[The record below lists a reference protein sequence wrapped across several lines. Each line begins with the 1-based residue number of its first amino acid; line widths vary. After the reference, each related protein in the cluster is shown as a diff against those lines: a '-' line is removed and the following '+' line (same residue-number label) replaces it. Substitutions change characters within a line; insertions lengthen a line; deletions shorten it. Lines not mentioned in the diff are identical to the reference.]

1 MTVIYT
7 MKKSFILFLFV
18 LSCTKLEKPKS
29 SFRVDLIDKSTRVQD
44 NLFNHV
50 NGIWSKNTKI
60 PDDRVRWGSF
70 DELREKTSQNLLEIM
85 KKSSIDKN
93 IDPKSDEGKAVLLYN
108 LYTDTLERNK
118 QGVKPIQQY
127 IESVNKIESI
137 NQIEDLLI
145 DFYPK
150 GSLALFYYR
159 VTADSKDSNLNI
171 LKMYPGVLGIE
182 RDYYLKKDENS
193 KKILGEYKKHI
204 ERMFNLV
211 GFSETESLQESSRII
226 EFEKKIASIRLDKVS
241 RRDASKTYNP
251 VQIEELYEYLPL
263 NWKKIFNSAG
273 LEEINSLVL
282 SDLNYFKS
290 INQILQIESIDDIKS
305 YLKWTIIDGSA
316 SSLSMEI
323 DRANWEFY
331 GKVLN
336 GSVSQRALE
345 KRAVQVVNSSLG
357 DALGK
362 VYVSDKFTQEAKDI
376 MIELIDNLKI
386 AYTKRIE
393 NLKWMDSITKINAIN
408 KLRKMKVKVGFPD
421 KWEDYSKLNLIKDEN
436 SSNYFEARINIAEYN
451 FFDNLSD
458 FGKPVDKTQW
468 LLTPQTVN
476 AGYVPIFN
484 EIIFPAAF
492 LQPPFFDMYAD
503 PAVNYGAIG
512 SVIGHEI
519 LHGFDDS
526 GADFDE
532 VGNLRNWWTE
542 KDLER
547 FNKLG
552 EKLADQFSE
561 IEVLPGNFINGKF
574 TLGENMGD
582 LGGLRAAYDAYKIY
596 RKNNK
601 TPDSIYGYT
610 PEQLFFISFAN
621 NFRTKIREEAQKN
634 YLRIDPHSPGY
645 YRVNQ
650 SVRNMDEFHEAF
662 DTNKDDSMFLSK
674 EKRVYIW

>member
-1 MTVIYT
+1 
-7 MKKSFILFLFV
+7 MKKSFILFLLV

-70 DELREKTSQNLLEIM
+70 DELREKTSQNLLDIM

-118 QGVKPIQQY
+118 QGVKPILPY
-127 IESVNKIESI
+127 IESVNKIKSI

-150 GSLALFYYR
+150 GSFALFYYR

-182 RDYYLKKDENS
+182 RDYYLKEDENS
-193 KKILGEYKKHI
+193 KKILGEYKKHVK
-204 ERMFNLV
+204 RMFHLI
-211 GFSETESLQESSRII
+211 GFSEAESIEESSRVI

-251 VQIEELYEYLPL
+251 LQLEELYEYLPL
-263 NWKKIFNSAG
+263 INWKKIFNSVG
-273 LEEINSLVL
+273 LKNINLLVL

-290 INQILQIESIDDIKS
+290 INQILQTVSIDDIKS

-316 SSLSMEI
+316 SSLSMDV

-345 KRAVQVVNSSLG
+345 KRAVQAVNSSLG

-376 MIELIDNLKI
+376 MLELIENLKI

-421 KWEDYSKLNLIKDEN
+421 KWEDYSKLQLIKDEN
-436 SSNYFEARINIAEYN
+436 NSNYFEARINIAEYN

-458 FGKPVDKTQW
+458 FEKPVDKSQW

-552 EKLADQFSE
+552 EKLANQFSE

-574 TLGENMGD
+574 TLGENIGD

-596 RKNNK
+596 KKNNK

-662 DTNKDDSMFLSK
+662 NTTSKDSMFLSK

>member
-1 MTVIYT
+1 
-7 MKKSFILFLFV
+7 
-18 LSCTKLEKPKS
+18 
-29 SFRVDLIDKSTRVQD
+29 
-44 NLFNHV
+44 
-50 NGIWSKNTKI
+50 
-60 PDDRVRWGSF
+60 
-70 DELREKTSQNLLEIM
+70 M
-85 KKSSIDKN
+85 KKSSVDKN
-93 IDPKSDEGKAVLLYN
+93 IDPNPMKEKRLTYN

-118 QGVKPIQQY
+118 QGVKPIKKY
-127 IESVNKIESI
+127 IESVNKIKSI

-150 GSLALFYYR
+150 GSFALFYYR

-290 INQILQIESIDDIKS
+290 INQILQTESIDDIKS

-421 KWEDYSKLNLIKDEN
+421 NGRTI
-436 SSNYFEARINIAEYN
+436 
-451 FFDNLSD
+451 
-458 FGKPVDKTQW
+458 
-468 LLTPQTVN
+468 LT
-476 AGYVPIFN
+476 
-484 EIIFPAAF
+484 
-492 LQPPFFDMYAD
+492 
-503 PAVNYGAIG
+503 
-512 SVIGHEI
+512 
-519 LHGFDDS
+519 
-526 GADFDE
+526 
-532 VGNLRNWWTE
+532 
-542 KDLER
+542 
-547 FNKLG
+547 
-552 EKLADQFSE
+552 
-561 IEVLPGNFINGKF
+561 
-574 TLGENMGD
+574 
-582 LGGLRAAYDAYKIY
+582 
-596 RKNNK
+596 
-601 TPDSIYGYT
+601 
-610 PEQLFFISFAN
+610 
-621 NFRTKIREEAQKN
+621 
-634 YLRIDPHSPGY
+634 
-645 YRVNQ
+645 
-650 SVRNMDEFHEAF
+650 
-662 DTNKDDSMFLSK
+662 
-674 EKRVYIW
+674 

>member
-1 MTVIYT
+1 
-7 MKKSFILFLFV
+7 MKKSFILFLLV

-70 DELREKTSQNLLEIM
+70 DELREKTSQNLLDIM

-118 QGVKPIQQY
+118 QGVKPILPY
-127 IESVNKIESI
+127 IESVNKIKSI

-150 GSLALFYYR
+150 GSFALFYYR

-171 LKMYPGVLGIE
+171 LKMYPGVIGIE

-193 KKILGEYKKHI
+193 KKILGEYKKHVK
-204 ERMFNLV
+204 RMFHLI
-211 GFSETESLQESSRII
+211 GFSEAESIEESSRVI

-251 VQIEELYEYLPL
+251 LQLEELYEYLPL
-263 NWKKIFNSAG
+263 INWKKIFNSVG
-273 LEEINSLVL
+273 LKNINLLVL

-290 INQILQIESIDDIKS
+290 INQILQTVSIDDIKS

-316 SSLSMEI
+316 SSLSMDV

-345 KRAVQVVNSSLG
+345 KRAVQAVNSSLG

-376 MIELIDNLKI
+376 MLELIENLKI

-408 KLRKMKVKVGFPD
+408 KLQKMKIKVGFPD
-421 KWEDYSKLNLIKDEN
+421 KWEDYSKLQLIKDEN
-436 SSNYFEARINIAEYN
+436 NSNYFEARINIAEYN

-458 FGKPVDKTQW
+458 FEKPVDKSQW

-552 EKLADQFSE
+552 EKLANQFSE
-561 IEVLPGNFINGKF
+561 IEVLPRNFINGKF
-574 TLGENMGD
+574 TLGENIGD

-596 RKNNK
+596 KKNNK

-662 DTNKDDSMFLSK
+662 NTTSEDSMFLSK

>member
-1 MTVIYT
+1 
-7 MKKSFILFLFV
+7 MKKSYFLFLLVF
-18 LSCTKLEKPKS
+18 SCTKVEKPKS
-29 SFRVDLIDKSTRVQD
+29 SFRVDLIDKNTRVQD

-70 DELREKTSQNLLEIM
+70 DELREKTSQNLLDIM
-85 KKSSIDKN
+85 KKSSIDN
-93 IDPKSDEGKAVLLYN
+93 DIDSNSDEGKAVLLYN

-118 QGVKPIQQY
+118 EGVKPILPY
-127 IESVNKIESI
+127 IERVNGIKSI

-182 RDYYLKKDENS
+182 RDYYLNKDKNS

-204 ERMFNLV
+204 ESMFELV
-211 GFSETESLQESSRII
+211 GFSEAESLQESSRII
-226 EFEKKIASIRLDKVS
+226 KFEKKIASIRLDKVS
-241 RRDASKTYNP
+241 RRDASRTYNP
-251 VQIEELYEYLPL
+251 LQIEKLYEYLPL

-273 LEEINSLVL
+273 LEKINSLVL

-290 INQILQIESIDDIKS
+290 INRILQTVSIDDVKS

-316 SSLSMEI
+316 SSLSMDI

-386 AYTKRIE
+386 AYTKRIQ

-421 KWEDYSKLNLIKDEN
+421 KWEDYSKLELIKDEN
-436 SSNYFEARINIAEYN
+436 NSNYFEARINIAEYN

-458 FGKPVDKTQW
+458 FGKPVDKSQW

-532 VGNLRNWWTE
+532 VGNLRNWWTD
-542 KDLER
+542 KDLKK
-547 FNKLG
+547 FNKLAG
-552 EKLADQFSE
+552 KLADQFSE
-561 IEVLPGNFINGKF
+561 IEVLPGNFINGQF
-574 TLGENMGD
+574 TLGENIGD

-596 RKNNK
+596 KKNNK

-662 DTNKDDSMFLSK
+662 NTTSEDSMFLRK
-674 EKRVYIW
+674 DKRVYIW

>member
-1 MTVIYT
+1 
-7 MKKSFILFLFV
+7 MKKSFILFLLV

-70 DELREKTSQNLLEIM
+70 DELREKTSQNLLDIM

-118 QGVKPIQQY
+118 QGVKPVLPY
-127 IESVNKIESI
+127 IESVNKIKSI

-150 GSLALFYYR
+150 GSFALFYYR

-182 RDYYLKKDENS
+182 RDYYLKEDENS
-193 KKILGEYKKHI
+193 KKILGEYKKHVK
-204 ERMFNLV
+204 RMFHLI
-211 GFSETESLQESSRII
+211 GFSEAESIEESSRVI

-251 VQIEELYEYLPL
+251 LQLEELYEYLPL
-263 NWKKIFNSAG
+263 INWKKIFNSVG
-273 LEEINSLVL
+273 LKNINLLVL

-290 INQILQIESIDDIKS
+290 INQILQTVSIDDIKS

-316 SSLSMEI
+316 SSLSMDV

-345 KRAVQVVNSSLG
+345 KRAVQAVNSSLG

-376 MIELIDNLKI
+376 MLELIENLKI

-421 KWEDYSKLNLIKDEN
+421 KWEDYSKLQLIKDEN
-436 SSNYFEARINIAEYN
+436 NSNYFEARINIAEYN

-458 FGKPVDKTQW
+458 FEKPVDKSQW

-552 EKLADQFSE
+552 EKLANQFSE

-574 TLGENMGD
+574 TLGENIGD

-596 RKNNK
+596 KKNNK

-662 DTNKDDSMFLSK
+662 NTTSKDSMFLSK

>member
-1 MTVIYT
+1 
-7 MKKSFILFLFV
+7 MKKSYILFLLV
-18 LSCTKLEKPKS
+18 LSCTKLEKPMS
-29 SFRVDLIDKSTRVQD
+29 SFRVDLIDKNTRVQD

-70 DELREKTSQNLLEIM
+70 DELREKTSQNLLDIM

-93 IDPKSDEGKAVLLYN
+93 IDSKSDEGKAILLYN

-118 QGVKPIQQY
+118 QGVKPVLPY
-127 IESVNKIESI
+127 IESVDKIKSI

-150 GSLALFYYR
+150 GSFALFYYR

-193 KKILGEYKKHI
+193 KKILGEYKKHVK
-204 ERMFNLV
+204 RMFNLI
-211 GFSETESLQESSRII
+211 GFSEAESLEESSRII

-251 VQIEELYEYLPL
+251 IKLEELYEYIPL
-263 NWKKIFNSAG
+263 INWKKIFNSVG
-273 LEEINSLVL
+273 LKDINSLVL

-290 INQILQIESIDDIKS
+290 INQILKTVSIDDIKS

-316 SSLSMEI
+316 SSLSMDV

-376 MIELIDNLKI
+376 MLELIENLKI

-421 KWEDYSKLNLIKDEN
+421 KWEDYSKLQLIKDEN
-436 SSNYFEARINIAEYN
+436 NSDYFEARINIAEYN

-458 FGKPVDKTQW
+458 FEKPVDKSQW

-552 EKLADQFSE
+552 EKLANQFSE

-574 TLGENMGD
+574 TLGENIGD
-582 LGGLRAAYDAYKIY
+582 LGGLRAAYDAYEIY
-596 RKNNK
+596 KKNNK

-662 DTNKDDSMFLSK
+662 NTTSEDSMFLSK
-674 EKRVYIW
+674 ENRVYIW

>member
-273 LEEINSLVL
+273 LEEVNSLVL

-421 KWEDYSKLNLIKDEN
+421 KWEDYSKLSLIKDEN

>member
-1 MTVIYT
+1 
-7 MKKSFILFLFV
+7 MKKICILFLLL
-18 LSCTKLEKPKS
+18 LSCSKAEKPKS
-29 SFRVDLIDKSTRVQD
+29 SFRVDLIDKDTRVQD

-70 DELREKTSQNLLEIM
+70 DELREKTSQNLLDIM

-93 IDPKSDEGKAVLLYN
+93 IDSKSDEGKAVMLYN

-118 QGVKPIQQY
+118 QGVKPILPY
-127 IESVNKIESI
+127 IESVKKMKSI
-137 NQIEDLLI
+137 SQIEDLLI

-182 RDYYLKKDENS
+182 RDYYLKIDKNS

-204 ERMFNLV
+204 KRMFKLI
-211 GFSETESLQESSRII
+211 GYSEIESSEESSRII

-251 VQIEELYEYLPL
+251 IELEELYEYLPL

-273 LEEINSLVL
+273 LKNINTLVL

-290 INQILQIESIDDIKS
+290 LNEILQTVSIDDLKS

-316 SSLSMEI
+316 SSLSMNL

-345 KRAVQVVNSSLG
+345 KRAVQVINSSLG

-376 MIELIDNLKI
+376 MIELIHNLKI
-386 AYTKRIE
+386 AYTKRIK
-393 NLKWMDSITKINAIN
+393 NLNWMDSITKINAIN

-421 KWEDYSKLNLIKDEN
+421 KWEDYSKLELIKDEN
-436 SSNYFEARINIAEYN
+436 NSNYFEARINIAEYN

-458 FGKPVDKTQW
+458 FGKPVDKSQW

-532 VGNLRNWWTE
+532 VGNLRNWWTD
-542 KDLER
+542 KDLKK
-547 FNKLG
+547 FNKLAG
-552 EKLADQFSE
+552 KLADQFSE
-561 IEVLPGNFINGKF
+561 IEVLPGNFINGQF
-574 TLGENMGD
+574 TLGENIGD

-596 RKNNK
+596 KKNNK

-662 DTNKDDSMFLSK
+662 NTTSEDSMFLK
-674 EKRVYIW
+674 KDKRVYIW

>member
-1 MTVIYT
+1 
-7 MKKSFILFLFV
+7 MKKKCILFLLV
-18 LSCTKLEKPKS
+18 LSCTKAEKPRS
-29 SFRVDLIDKSTRVQD
+29 SFRVDLIDKNTRVQD

-70 DELREKTSQNLLEIM
+70 DELREKTSQNLLDIM
-85 KKSSIDKN
+85 KKSSIDKD
-93 IDPKSDEGKAVLLYN
+93 IDSKSDEGKAVLLYN

-118 QGVKPIQQY
+118 QGVEPILRY
-127 IESVNKIESI
+127 IERVNEIKSI
-137 NQIEDLLI
+137 NQIDDLLI

-150 GSLALFYYR
+150 GSLALFYFR

-193 KKILGEYKKHI
+193 KKILGEYRNHI
-204 ERMFNLV
+204 KRMFNLV
-211 GFSETESLQESSRII
+211 GFSEIESKEESFKII

-251 VQIEELYEYLPL
+251 IQLKELYEYLPL
-263 NWKKIFNSAG
+263 INWKKIFNSVG
-273 LEEINSLVL
+273 LKNINSLVL

-290 INQILQIESIDDIKS
+290 INKILQTESIDYIKS

-316 SSLSMEI
+316 SSLSMDV

-336 GSVSQRALE
+336 GSVSQRELE
-345 KRAVQVVNSSLG
+345 KRAVQVINSSLG

-362 VYVSDKFTQEAKDI
+362 VYVSDKFTQEAKNI

-393 NLKWMDSITKINAIN
+393 NLKWMDSVTKINAIN
-408 KLRKMKVKVGFPD
+408 KLKKMKVKVGFPD
-421 KWEDYSKLNLIKDEN
+421 KWEDYSKLLLIKDEN
-436 SSNYFEARINIAEYN
+436 NSNYFEARINIAEYN

-458 FGKPVDKTQW
+458 FGKPVDKSQW

-532 VGNLRNWWTE
+532 VGNLRNWWTD
-542 KDLER
+542 KDLKK
-547 FNKLG
+547 FNKLAG
-552 EKLADQFSE
+552 KLADQFSE
-561 IEVLPGNFINGKF
+561 IEVLPGNFINGQF
-574 TLGENMGD
+574 TLGENIGD

-596 RKNNK
+596 KKNNK

-610 PEQLFFISFAN
+610 PEQLFFISYAN
-621 NFRTKIREEAQKN
+621 NFRGKIREEAQKN

-645 YRVNQ
+645 FRVNQ

-662 DTNKDDSMFLSK
+662 NTTLKDSMFLIK
-674 EKRVYIW
+674 DKRVYIW